1 MLYNIK
7 QVKRLKIRN
16 QRVDG
21 SSPFVSRKS
30 CKKAGFFCFKG
41 EFLKSDN
48 PNRPPKRSK
57 KNKLTKF

>member
-21 SSPFVSRKS
+21 SSPFVSNPLNPCPIKFYD
-30 CKKAGFFCFKG
+30 KVIFPLQAGRLPIF
-41 EFLKSDN
+41 
-48 PNRPPKRSK
+48 
-57 KNKLTKF
+57 

>member
-21 SSPFVSRKS
+21 SSPFVSIPLNPCSIKFYV
-30 CKKAGFFCFKG
+30 KVIFPLQAGRLPIF
-41 EFLKSDN
+41 
-48 PNRPPKRSK
+48 
-57 KNKLTKF
+57 